1 MFTETILNKFKHNIF
16 SKEVA
21 NQHDALL
28 SESLHLQH
36 GIKSAKVVCHVD

>member
-1 MFTETILNKFKHNIF
+1 MLTEKMLNNFNYIF

-28 SESLHLQH
+28 QEDLHLPH
-36 GIKSAKVVCHVD
+36 GTKSAKVVCHVD